1 MNSPSNHPMPDSE
14 QINQRIATAVRSHR
28 VKLRVLTGVAYLF
41 GISAIVASLRLVW
54 LWRAVYWPMQE
65 HLMKQIEAA
74 SPATAATSGDSLK
87 RIIELLDQETL
98 HTAMVS
104 MGAAAV
110 ALSVAVLGFG
120 TLVLVTVVVLNRRV
134 TLNQINASLA
144 QISSQLRDLQ
154 HPQ

>member
-1 MNSPSNHPMPDSE
+1 MADSE
-14 QINQRIATAVRSHR
+14 QINRRVVAAVRTHR
-28 VKLRVLTGVAYLF
+28 IKLRVLTGVAYLF
-41 GISAIVASLRLVW
+41 GISAIVASVRLVW

-74 SPATAATSGDSLK
+74 SPATAGDSLK
-87 RIIELLDQETL
+87 RIIDLLNQETL

-110 ALSVAVLGFG
+110 ALSVAVLGLG

-134 TLNQINASLA
+134 TLNQINAGLA
-144 QISSQLRDLQ
+144 QISSQLAELRR
-154 HPQ
+154 PQ

>member
-1 MNSPSNHPMPDSE
+1 MNSQSNQPLPDSE
-14 QINQRIATAVRSHR
+14 QLNQRIATAVRSHR
-28 VKLRVLTGVAYLF
+28 IKLRVLTGVAYLF
-41 GISAIVASLRLVW
+41 GISAILASLRLVW

-74 SPATAATSGDSLK
+74 GPATAATSADTLK
-87 RIIELLDQETL
+87 RINELLDQETL

-110 ALSVAVLGFG
+110 ALSVAVLGLG
-120 TLVLVTVVVLNRRV
+120 MLVLVTVVVLNRRV

-154 HPQ
+154 RPQ

>member
-1 MNSPSNHPMPDSE
+1 MADSE
-14 QINQRIATAVRSHR
+14 QINRRVVAAVRTHR
-28 VKLRVLTGVAYLF
+28 IKLRVLTGVAYLF
-41 GISAIVASLRLVW
+41 GISAIVASVRLVW

-74 SPATAATSGDSLK
+74 SPATAASAGDSLK
-87 RIIELLDQETL
+87 RIIDLLNQETL

-110 ALSVAVLGFG
+110 ALSVAVLGLG

-144 QISSQLRDLQ
+144 QISSQLAELRR
-154 HPQ
+154 PQ

>member
-1 MNSPSNHPMPDSE
+1 MNSQSNQPLPDSE
-14 QINQRIATAVRSHR
+14 QLNRRIATAVRSHR
-28 VKLRVLTGVAYLF
+28 IKLRVLTGVAYLF
-41 GISAIVASLRLVW
+41 GISAILASLRLVW

-74 SPATAATSGDSLK
+74 SPATAATAGDSLK
-87 RIIELLDQETL
+87 RINELLDQETL

-110 ALSVAVLGFG
+110 ALSVAVLGLG
-120 TLVLVTVVVLNRRV
+120 MLVLVTVVVLNRRV

-154 HPQ
+154 RPQ